1 VRIEVAAGL
10 DESTFG
16 TDAMAIAAA
25 IGAADSGAGVV
36 VLMDL
41 GSAVLSAELA
51 LDLLDDPAARDR
63 VLLCPAPLVEGA
75 VAAAAAARAGGTLAD
90 AAAEARAAGVG
101 PEDAAKDVVLRD
113 GDTFILAVIPASER
127 LDLAK
132 VETVLEADARPRLA
146 TEDEMADRFPEFEL
160 GALPPFGPLH
170 DLSELLD
177 RRLLDHD
184 RVLCASGD
192 HRHSL
197 RIDPSEIVRVANARV
212 ADICQD

>member
-1 VRIEVAAGL
+1 MGEAIDLVSGYL
-10 DESTFG
+10 DER
-16 TDAMAIAAA
+16 DV
-25 IGAADSGAGVV
+25 DYDVV
-36 VLMDL
+36 
-41 GSAVLSAELA
+41 EHE
-51 LDLLDDPAARDR
+51 RR
-63 VLLCPAPLVEGA
+63 F
-75 VAAAAAARAGGTLAD
+75 T

-113 GDTFILAVIPASER
+113 GDAFILALIPASER

-132 VETVLEADARPRLA
+132 VEAALDAEARPRLA
-146 TEDEMADRFPEFEL
+146 TEDEMAERFPEFEL

-170 DLSELLD
+170 DLPELVD

-197 RIDPSEIVRVANARV
+197 RIAPTEIVRIADARV
-212 ADICQD
+212 ADLCQD